1 MSKSQ
6 SKEFFKKKQR
16 GQTKKNSLVG
26 IGVTIA
32 SPSINSASQ
41 NKGYHIQTNRG
52 STAGLVM
59 GNEDPAV
66 VVINPHP
73 PPAVHQT
80 KEKRTKICCLL

>member
-16 GQTKKNSLVG
+16 GQNKKNSATSVG
-26 IGVTIA
+26 INVI
-32 SPSINSASQ
+32 SPTMNNVGQGKS
-41 NKGYHIQTNRG
+41 YHIQTSHGN
-52 STAGLVM
+52 TTGLVVS
-59 GNEDPAV
+59 GEDPAL

-73 PPAVHQT
+73 LPTIHQT

>member
-16 GQTKKNSLVG
+16 GQNKKNS
-26 IGVTIA
+26 TA
-32 SPSINSASQ
+32 SGGTMNNLAQ
-41 NKGYHIQTNRG
+41 NKVYYNQTSHG
-52 STAGLVM
+52 SGPGLL
-59 GNEDPAV
+59 GSGEDPAV

-73 PPAVHQT
+73 STAVHHT

>member
-16 GQTKKNSLVG
+16 GQNKKNS
-26 IGVTIA
+26 TT
-32 SPSINSASQ
+32 SAGTMSNLTP
-41 NKGYHIQTNRG
+41 NKVYHVQTSHG
-52 STAGLVM
+52 SGTGLF
-59 GNEDPAV
+59 GGGEDPAV

-73 PPAVHQT
+73 LTTSHHA

>member
-16 GQTKKNSLVG
+16 GQTKKNSTAS
-26 IGVTIA
+26 GVTMSNIG
-32 SPSINSASQ
+32 Q
-41 NKGYHIQTNRG
+41 NKVYHGQTSHG
-52 STAGLVM
+52 SATGLL
-59 GNEDPAV
+59 GGGEDPAV

-73 PPAVHQT
+73 PTTPHQN